1 MVERIRVEQV
11 SYSYGEGMWALQDI
25 SFGVRA
31 GEIFALFGPNSSGKT
46 TLLRCI
52 SGLLKPNKGSINVD
66 GGSLAE
72 MPAAER
78 ARRVAVVHQIHQS
91 TFPYNVETMVLMG
104 RTPHLSFLGTPD
116 PEALAVARRAIEDM
130 GISHL
135 SHRHINRL
143 SGGERQL
150 VLIARSLAQETGVLL
165 LDEPTTYLDFRN
177 QNQVLQQ
184 VRSLVEKRDLAVII
198 TLHDPNLVIQ
208 HAHRVLLLQEGKVV
222 GMGTPREQLRRETLE
237 KIYHLPVEE
246 VISGDHFFLVPR
258 EGCCHDHDHQNATEK
273 NPGK

>member
-1 MVERIRVEQV
+1 VTEERVKVEGVG
-11 SYSYGEGMWALQDI
+11 YSYDEGKKALQGI
-25 SFGVRA
+25 SFGVKA
-31 GEIFALFGPNSSGKT
+31 GEIYALFGPNSSGKT
-46 TLLRCI
+46 TLLRCV
-52 SGLLKPNKGSINVD
+52 SGLLKPTEGTITID
-66 GGSLAE
+66 GRVLAD

-104 RTPHLSFLGTPD
+104 RTPHLGFLGTPD
-116 PEALAVARRAIEDM
+116 PEALAIARKAIADM

-135 SHRHINRL
+135 SDRHINRL

-222 GMGTPREQLRRETLE
+222 GTGTPREKLRRETLE
-237 KIYHLPVEE
+237 DIYHLPVEE
-246 VISGDHFFLVPR
+246 VVSGNHFFLVPR
-258 EGCCHDHDHQNATEK
+258 NGCCHNAS
-273 NPGK
+273 

>member
-1 MVERIRVEQV
+1 MVERISVEKV
-11 SYSYGEGMWALQDI
+11 SYSYDDDRWALQYI
-25 SFGVRA
+25 SFRVKP

-52 SGLLKPNKGSINVD
+52 SGLLKPKAGKIKVD
-66 GGSLAE
+66 GQNLTE

-104 RTPHLSFLGTPD
+104 RTPHIGFLGTPD
-116 PEALAVARRAIEDM
+116 PKALAVARRAIEDM

-135 SHRHINRL
+135 SHRPINHL

-150 VLIARSLAQETGVLL
+150 VLIARSLAQEAGVLL

-184 VRSLVEKRDLAVII
+184 VRSLVEKRDLAVVI

-208 HAHRVLLLQEGKVV
+208 HAHRVLLLQEGQVV
-222 GMGTPREQLRRETLE
+222 GEGTPREQLRRETLE

-258 EGCCHDHDHQNATEK
+258 DGCCHEHNQ
-273 NPGK
+273 

>member
-1 MVERIRVEQV
+1 MVERINVNKV
-11 SYSYGEGMWALQDI
+11 SYSYDQGKQALQDI
-25 SFGVRA
+25 SFKVKA

-52 SGLLKPNKGSINVD
+52 SGLLKPDAGSIKVD
-66 GGSLAE
+66 GRELLGMPSAE
-72 MPAAER
+72 LS
-78 ARRVAVVHQIHQS
+78 RRVSVVHQIHQP

-104 RTPHLSFLGTPD
+104 RTPHLGFLGSPGQ
-116 PEALAVARRAIEDM
+116 EALAVARRAIADM
-130 GISHL
+130 GIEHL
-135 SHRHINRL
+135 AHRHINRL

-184 VRSLVEKRDLAVII
+184 VKSLVEKRDIAVVI

-208 HAHRVLLLQEGKVV
+208 HAHRVLLMQEGRVV
-222 GMGTPREQLRRETLE
+222 GEGAPREKLSSETLE

-246 VISGDHFFLVPR
+246 IHSGGHYFLVPR
-258 EGCCHDHDHQNATEK
+258 EGCCHDHDHK
-273 NPGK
+273 PSDS

>member
-1 MVERIRVEQV
+1 MVERIRGERL
-11 SYSYGEGMWALQDI
+11 SYRYDAQKWALQDI
-25 SFGVRA
+25 SFKVEP

-52 SGLLKPNKGSINVD
+52 SGLLKPDHGNVEVD
-66 GGSLAE
+66 GFNLAT
-72 MPAAER
+72 MTAAER
-78 ARRVAVVHQIHQS
+78 ARRVAVVHQVHQA

-104 RTPHLSFLGTPD
+104 RTPHLGFLGTPD
-116 PEALAVARRAIEDM
+116 PRALAIARQAIADM

-135 SHRHINRL
+135 SGRYINKL
-143 SGGERQL
+143 SGGERQM

-222 GMGTPREQLRRETLE
+222 GIGPPREKLRRETLE
-237 KIYHLPVEE
+237 GIYDLPVEE
-246 VISGDHFFLVPR
+246 VISGEYIFLVPR
-258 EGCCHDHDHQNATEK
+258 DGCCHDHEQ
-273 NPGK
+273 

>member
-1 MVERIRVEQV
+1 MVDRVIVENV
-11 SYSYGEGMWALQDI
+11 SFSYDEGKSALHDI
-25 SFGVRA
+25 SFKVSP

-52 SGLLKPNKGSINVD
+52 SGLLKPSAGKIYID
-66 GGSLAE
+66 GLSLTGMA
-72 MPAAER
+72 MAER

-104 RTPHLSFLGTPD
+104 RTPHLGFLGTPD
-116 PEALAVARRAIEDM
+116 PEALAVARKAIADM
-130 GISHL
+130 GITHL
-135 SHRHINRL
+135 AHRHINRL

-150 VLIARSLAQETGVLL
+150 VLIARSLAQETGLLL

-184 VRSLVEKRDLAVII
+184 VRGLVEKRDLAVII

-208 HAHRVLLLQEGKVV
+208 HAHRVLLMQEGQVV
-222 GMGTPREQLRRETLE
+222 GIGSPRDQLRRETLE

-246 VISGDHFFLVPR
+246 VISGNHYFLVPR
-258 EGCCHDHDHQNATEK
+258 EGCCHDHEH
-273 NPGK
+273 

>member
-1 MVERIRVEQV
+1 MVERITVENL
-11 SYSYGEGMWALQDI
+11 SYHYDDHKWALQDI
-25 SFGVRA
+25 SFKVEP
-31 GEIFALFGPNSSGKT
+31 GEIFALFGPNSCGKT

-52 SGLLKPNKGSINVD
+52 SSLLKPKTGIIRVD
-66 GGSLAE
+66 GLNLAG
-72 MPAAER
+72 MPAVKQ

-104 RTPHLSFLGTPD
+104 RTPHLGFLGTPD
-116 PEALAVARRAIEDM
+116 SAALTVARKSINDM
-130 GISHL
+130 GIGHL
-135 SHRHINRL
+135 ADRYINTL

-222 GMGTPREQLRRETLE
+222 GIGAPREKLRRETLE
-237 KIYHLPVEE
+237 EIYHLPVEE
-246 VISGDHFFLVPR
+246 VTSGDHFFLVPR
-258 EGCCHDHDHQNATEK
+258 DGCCHDHE
-273 NPGK
+273 